1 MFQRL
6 CDHITFW
13 ASVTTAGIGVM
24 TLSEKIAVAG
34 FVLGTLSLLRA
45 WLHRRRMELAQT
57 KRNELIEKI
66 LMQSE
71 GRELNDAERR
81 AMMLL
86 KQDEHDGRT

>member
-6 CDHITFW
+6 CDHITLW
-13 ASVTTAGIGVM
+13 SSVTTAGIGVM

-45 WLHRRRMELAQT
+45 WLHLRRMELAQT

>member
-45 WLHRRRMELAQT
+45 WLHRRRMEIAQ
-57 KRNELIEKI
+57 
-66 LMQSE
+66 
-71 GRELNDAERR
+71 A
-81 AMMLL
+81 
-86 KQDEHDGRT
+86 

>member
-45 WLHRRRMELAQT
+45 WLHRRRMEIAQA
-57 KRNELIEKI
+57 
-66 LMQSE
+66 E

>member
-1 MFQRL
+1 
-6 CDHITFW
+6 
-13 ASVTTAGIGVM
+13 
-24 TLSEKIAVAG
+24 
-34 FVLGTLSLLRA
+34 
-45 WLHRRRMELAQT
+45 
-57 KRNELIEKI
+57 NELIEKI

>member
-34 FVLGTLSLLRA
+34 FVLGTLSLFRA
-45 WLHRRRMELAQT
+45 WLHRRRMERAQT
-57 KRNELIEKI
+57 KRNELIEQI
-66 LMQSE
+66 LRQSAE
-71 GRELNDAERR
+71 RELSDAERR
-81 AMMLL
+81 AMTLL
-86 KQDEHDGRT
+86 KQDGHDGRP